1 MLSNENKYVSLS
13 KQNENKMK
21 IYQKLAEAKKEIGK
35 VSKNAKN
42 PHFKNTYAD
51 LNALIEAV
59 EPILLDKG
67 LLLLQPIENGK
78 VYTRVIDTETEQ
90 ILESFIDLPA
100 TGTPQAMGS
109 AITYYRR
116 YTLQSL
122 LSLMAEDDDGQKASA
137 PQPKPALPQDRF
149 EKALIA
155 IQDGKAT
162 KESLTSNFTLTSEQ
176 LAQL

>member
-1 MLSNENKYVSLS
+1 M
-13 KQNENKMK
+13 
-21 IYQKLAEAKKEIGK
+21 
-35 VSKNAKN
+35 
-42 PHFKNTYAD
+42 
-51 LNALIEAV
+51 
-59 EPILLDKG
+59 
-67 LLLLQPIENGK
+67 LLLQPIESGK

-162 KESLTSNFTLTSEQ
+162 KESLTGNFTLTAEQ